1 MYLFDTVHMELK
13 AAANR
18 RLSLTVRMLF
28 AALTVFS
35 LSVSAQSKK
44 QVQVMANA
52 RALENTVFGSKD
64 SATLEK
70 LFASELQYIHSSGR
84 IENRQQAIDGII
96 HNQSTYKKLNG
107 PAPYRVSEKGD
118 SMIVY
123 QVYKA
128 TETKADGSSAELNI
142 SIETVWAKEKGSWKL
157 FRRQARKEE

>member
-1 MYLFDTVHMELK
+1 MNLLRKEHR
-13 AAANR
+13 NR
-18 RLSLTVRMLF
+18 RSYKSTNPLLARALVLLTMS
-28 AALTVFS
+28 ALTMS
-35 LSVSAQSKK
+35 LFAQSKK

-52 RALENTVFGSKD
+52 RTLENTVFGTKD

-84 IENRQQAIDGII
+84 VEDRQQAINGII
-96 HNQSTYKKLNG
+96 HNKSTYKKLNG

-118 SMIVY
+118 SLIVY

-128 TETKADGSSAELNI
+128 TETKADGSSSVLSI
-142 SIETVWAKEKGSWKL
+142 SIETVWAKEKGNWKL